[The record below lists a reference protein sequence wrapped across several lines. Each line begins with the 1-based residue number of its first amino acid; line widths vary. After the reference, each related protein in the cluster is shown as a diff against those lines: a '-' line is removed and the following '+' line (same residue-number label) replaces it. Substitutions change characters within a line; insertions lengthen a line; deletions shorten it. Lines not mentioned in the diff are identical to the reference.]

1 MSNLR
6 QLFLTRAAQTTDFP
20 LLLEIEKANGIYL
33 FDTNGKKYIDLISGI
48 SVSNVG
54 HCHPK
59 VVKAVQEQAEQFMF
73 LMVYGEYV
81 YAPHVQFADYLCK
94 QLPEN
99 LDRVY
104 FVNSGSEAVEGAL
117 KTAKKYTGRAEIIHF
132 KNSYHGSSHGA
143 LSVMGDEYF
152 KQPFRPLL
160 PGTKALEYNNI
171 DELEEITESTACV
184 IVEPVQAESG
194 IYPASEKFLKRLR
207 EKCTKTGTLL
217 ILDEIQTGMGRTG
230 TLFAFEQYGIVPDIL
245 LSAKS
250 LGGGMPIG
258 AFITST
264 EIMSTL
270 KENPILGHI
279 TTFGG
284 HPVSCRAG
292 HAALEILL
300 KENYIEQ
307 VEEKGH
313 YLENLLDHPAILA
326 KRRKGLMMSLEF
338 EDFDQN
344 KRIIDAC
351 IENGVITDW
360 FLFSDKCMRIGPP
373 LIITFEEL
381 KKAADIILKAI
392 DEKT

>member
-1 MSNLR
+1 MSSLR
-6 QLFLTRAAQTTDFP
+6 QLFLSRAAQTTDFP
-20 LLLEIEKANGIYL
+20 LLLEIENADGIYL
-33 FDTNGKKYIDLISGI
+33 FDSSGKRYIDLISGI

-59 VVKAVQEQAEQFMF
+59 VVKAVQDQVEKYMF

-81 YAPHVQFADYLCK
+81 YAPHVQFADFLCS
-94 QLPEN
+94 QLPDS

-117 KTAKKYTGRAEIIHF
+117 KTAKKFTGRAEIVHF

-152 KQPFRPLL
+152 KRAFRPLL
-160 PGTKALEYNNI
+160 PGI
-171 DELEEITESTACV
+171 RELEFNNLDQLNEITTDTACV

-194 IYPASEKFLKRLR
+194 IYPATEQFLKKLR
-207 EKCTKTGTLL
+207 GICDETGALL

-230 TLFAFEQYGIVPDIL
+230 SLYAFQQYGIVPDIL

-250 LGGGMPIG
+250 LGGGMPMG

-264 EIMSTL
+264 EIMNTL

-292 HAALEILL
+292 HAALEVLL
-300 KENYIEQ
+300 EGGYIEA
-307 VEEKGH
+307 VEEKGR
-313 YLENLLDHPAILA
+313 YLEDLLQHPAILD

-338 EDFDQN
+338 ENFEQN

-351 IENGVITDW
+351 IEKGVITDW
-360 FLFSDKCMRIGPP
+360 FLFSDKCMRIAPP
-373 LIITFEEL
+373 LVISFDQL
-381 KKAADIILKAI
+381 KAAADIILEAIEEKA
-392 DEKT
+392 

>member
-1 MSNLR
+1 MSTLR
-6 QLFLTRAAQTTDFP
+6 QLFLSRVAQTTDFP
-20 LLLEIEKANGIYL
+20 LLLEIERAEGIYL
-33 FDTNGKKYIDLISGI
+33 YDTKGKQYIDLISGI

-59 VVKAVQEQAEQFMF
+59 VVKAVQEQAEKFMF

-81 YAPHVQFADYLCK
+81 YAPHVRFADYLCK
-94 QLPEN
+94 QLPSS

-104 FVNSGSEAVEGAL
+104 FVNSGSEAVEGAM

-143 LSVMGDEYF
+143 LSVMGNEYF
-152 KQPFRPLL
+152 KNPFRPLL
-160 PGTKALEYNNI
+160 PGIKALEYNNPEQL
-171 DELEEITESTACV
+171 DEISTDTACV
-184 IVEPVQAESG
+184 IAEPVQAESG
-194 IYPASEKFLKRLR
+194 IHPASEAFMKKLR
-207 EKCTKTGTLL
+207 KKCDETGALL

-258 AFITST
+258 AFITSSA
-264 EIMSTL
+264 IMSCL

-300 KENYIEQ
+300 EEGHIDQ
-307 VEEKGH
+307 VEEKGK
-313 YLENLLDHPAILA
+313 YLENLLQHPSILA

-338 EDFDQN
+338 ENFEQN

-351 IENGVITDW
+351 IEKGVVTDW

-373 LIITFEEL
+373 LIISFEQL
-381 KKAADIILKAI
+381 KNAAEIIIKAI
-392 DEKT
+392 EQNA

>member
-6 QLFLTRAAQTTDFP
+6 QLFLSRAAQTTDFP
-20 LLLEIEKANGIYL
+20 LLLEIADAKGIYL
-33 FDTNGKKYIDLISGI
+33 YDTDGKKYIDLISGI

-59 VVKAVQEQAEQFMF
+59 VVKAVQEQAEKFMF

-81 YAPHVQFADYLCK
+81 YAPHVKFADYLCSH
-94 QLPEN
+94 LPEQ

-117 KTAKKYTGRAEIIHF
+117 KTAKKFTGRPEIIHF

-143 LSVMGDEYF
+143 LSIMGDEYF
-152 KQPFRPLL
+152 KNPFRPLL
-160 PGTKALEYNNI
+160 PGTKALDYNDLEQL
-171 DELEEITESTACV
+171 DEISENTACV
-184 IVEPVQAESG
+184 VVEPVQAESG
-194 IYPASEKFLKRLR
+194 IHPASEEFLKKLR
-207 EKCTKTGTLL
+207 QKCTESGALL

-230 TLFAFEQYGIVPDIL
+230 SLFAFEQYGIIPDIL

-258 AFITST
+258 AFITSS
-264 EIMSTL
+264 EIMGSL

-284 HPVSCRAG
+284 HPVCCRAG
-292 HAALEILL
+292 HAALQVLIE
-300 KENYIEQ
+300 ENYIEE
-307 VEEKGH
+307 VENKGA
-313 YLENLLDHPAILA
+313 YLEKMLDHPAILA

-338 EDFDQN
+338 QNFDQN
-344 KRIIDAC
+344 KRIIDRC
-351 IENGVITDW
+351 IELGVITDW

-373 LIITFEEL
+373 LIITYDEL
-381 KKAADIILKAI
+381 KTAASLILQAIEEKA
-392 DEKT
+392 